1 MKNTF
6 KSLLL
11 GATLP
16 LSLLPL
22 AGSGQTF
29 TPATVAQTVFP
40 VVPNVYAIGSPSTP
54 LGTFYQNRCG
64 GSAYHHT
71 TDAYGLGD
79 YDINLWGYSYD
90 LIEGFNAGVAYSIN
104 VTGTTTPIYR
114 GLAYVGSDV
123 TEVHVGMYRIN
134 SKVYVVAF
142 DWQAAAGP
150 ELHTFE
156 LVPTVDGLVHTTG
169 TGGTPPGIQS
179 VAARVGLNSQHL
191 AMDSHDMDCFAIAWE
206 EPGIG
211 VKVRA
216 YRVNSG
222 VIEQSSGPG
231 SLTGFPDFV
240 LPSNSLRLPDLAI
253 THNPSTGKRTIQ
265 IAAVDTLLSQ
275 IDEFSIDLDLLFT
288 APGSAWSVDD
298 IYAISGYSS
307 GWDEFQL
314 SIDAPDHFTPA
325 VIKNSWSYAYYNNDN
340 NKINVRVC
348 DGTVGP
354 PALNTYTVN
363 DGSMGNAPI
372 NTDGNAFPTIT
383 YDNTGNEMY
392 VGWYT
397 TYDPNGGGPYP
408 LYTYASSGGDGKRY
422 LALKM
427 SVAGAI
433 TSTNDY
439 LEVQNNYGNN
449 WIASSGFGRPGI
461 AFSKH
466 NECDYLLSTYTSH
479 EETFRWTDPAWGS
492 YAGPSYVEG
501 GDCTTSTGL
510 PTGTLPAVANFPE
523 YYVPGCGT
531 QKLDFTPGFESRIIC
546 AKMMPWTSGSFFG
559 PTATKEVV
567 KAAGRIRIANN
578 PCNEQT
584 PFELMDGS
592 AQEHLSVTL
601 VGLDGKIVDS
611 FEGHISD
618 INGSIK
624 SHSPGHIAS
633 GTYFLNITRQNG
645 TIERAKIVK
654 L

>member
-6 KSLLL
+6 KNIFK
-11 GATLP
+11 GVVLP
-16 LSLLPL
+16 LSFLPL
-22 AGSGQTF
+22 IVPAQTF
-29 TPATVAQTVFP
+29 TPAAVTQTVFP
-40 VVPNVYAIGSPSTP
+40 VVPIAYPIGSPTTP
-54 LGTFYQNRCG
+54 LSTFYQNRCG

-90 LIEGFNAGVAYSIN
+90 LIEGFNAGISYSIN
-104 VTGTTTPIYR
+104 VTGTPTPIYR

-134 SKVYVVAF
+134 SKVYPVVF

-179 VAARVGLNSQHL
+179 VAPRVGTNSQHL

-206 EPGIG
+206 EPGTG

-231 SLTGFPDFV
+231 SLTGFPDLI

-253 THNPSTGKRTIQ
+253 THDPASGKRMIQ

-288 APGSAWSVDD
+288 APAWNIDD
-298 IYAISGYSS
+298 VYPISGYSS

-325 VIKNSWSYAYYNNDN
+325 GIKNSWSYAYYNNDA

-354 PALNTYTVN
+354 PAKATYTVN

-372 NTDGNAFPTIT
+372 NSDGNAFPTIA

-408 LYTYASSGGDGKRY
+408 LYSYAATGGDGKRY
-422 LALKM
+422 VAIKM
-427 SVAGAI
+427 SVGGAI
-433 TSTNDY
+433 TSSNDY
-439 LEVQNNYGNN
+439 LDVQNNYVNN
-449 WIASSGFGRPGI
+449 WIGSSGFGRPGI
-461 AFSKH
+461 TFSKH
-466 NECDYLLSTYTSH
+466 NECDYLLTTYTSH
-479 EETFRWTDPAWGS
+479 EETFRWTDPAYGA
-492 YAGPSYVEG
+492 YVGPSYAEG
-501 GDCTTSTGL
+501 GDCVTSTGK
-510 PTGTLPAVANFPE
+510 PTGTIPLYVNYPD
-523 YYVPGCGT
+523 YYIGSCIS
-531 QKLDFTPGFESRIIC
+531 QKLDFSPGFETRVIY
-546 AKMMPWTSGSFFG
+546 AKMMPWASGSFFS
-559 PTATKEVV
+559 PTALKSLNS
-567 KAAGRIRIANN
+567 AGAPIKISNN
-578 PCNEQT
+578 PFNDERR
-584 PFELMDGS
+584 FELAAS
-592 AQEHLSVTL
+592 NLSSEKL
-601 VGLDGKIVDS
+601 KIELIGLDGRIFKKC
-611 FEGHISD
+611 EGSIAD
-618 INGSIK
+618 INDQIK
-624 SHSPGHIAS
+624 KAELSNLAS
-633 GTYFLNITRQNG
+633 GYYFLKVFRQNG
-645 TIERAKIVK
+645 SVERNK
-654 L
+654 LIKL